1 MESLLGIWLSGFFC
15 FHKNSQYFAVV
26 SLLENSVQ
34 SEHSSSDIFD
44 VFTRVKEFVAAAF
57 KVSSVGTDTF
67 LVLIFLRLA
76 SGSNF
81 CGPLMK

>member
-1 MESLLGIWLSGFFC
+1 MLHGKSSWHLVYQDFSVFT
-15 FHKNSQYFAVV
+15 KKSQYFAVV

-34 SEHSSSDIFD
+34 SEHTSSDIFD

-67 LVLIFLRLA
+67 LVLVFLRLA

-81 CGPLMK
+81 